1 MFLPFEPDRRWELAR
16 QAGATHAIVKLAP
29 DLTGRKSPA
38 DSIDVLAE
46 AKRRFHDAGFVLEAL
61 EGDEFDMSRIKLGLD
76 GRDEDIERYCRMLRN
91 MSEVGIPLICYNFMA
106 GIGWSRTKFNIPER
120 GGALTSEFDLS
131 QSDSVSEIISQ
142 EQVWENYRYFITR
155 VLPTAESVGVKMGL
169 HPDDPPIP
177 SLSGYGRFLCSADGF
192 RRAMALSDSPSHG
205 ITFCQANFY
214 AMNED
219 VPALIR
225 EWRNRIFF
233 VHFRDIRRTR
243 NGFVETFHDNGE
255 HDMAELIRVYRE
267 IGFEGLIRTD
277 HAPAMAGE
285 EGGGYDILGHLFALG
300 YLKGILDSTK

>member
-16 QAGATHAIVKLAP
+16 QAGVTHAIVKLAP
-29 DLTGRKSPA
+29 ELTGLESPA
-38 DSIDVLAE
+38 DNIDVLAE
-46 AKRRFHDAGFVLEAL
+46 AKRRFNEAGFELEAL
-61 EGDEFDMSRIKLGLD
+61 EGDELDMSRIKLGLD
-76 GRDEDIERYCRMLRN
+76 GRDEDIERYCQMLRN
-91 MSEVGIPLICYNFMA
+91 MAEIGIPLICYNFMA
-106 GIGWSRTKFNIPER
+106 GIGWHRTKFNIPER

-131 QSDSVSEIISQ
+131 QSDTVPEIISP

-155 VLPTAESVGVKMGL
+155 VLPVAESAGVKMGL

-177 SLSGYGRFLCSADGF
+177 SLEGYGRFLGSANGF
-192 RRAMALSDSPSHG
+192 RRAMSLSESPSHG

-225 EWRNRIFF
+225 EWKKRIFF
-233 VHFRDIRRTR
+233 VHFRDIRRTQ
-243 NGFVETFHDNGE
+243 NGFIETFHDNGE

-267 IGFEGLIRTD
+267 IGFDGLIRTD

-285 EGGGYDILGHLFALG
+285 KGGGYDILGHIFALG